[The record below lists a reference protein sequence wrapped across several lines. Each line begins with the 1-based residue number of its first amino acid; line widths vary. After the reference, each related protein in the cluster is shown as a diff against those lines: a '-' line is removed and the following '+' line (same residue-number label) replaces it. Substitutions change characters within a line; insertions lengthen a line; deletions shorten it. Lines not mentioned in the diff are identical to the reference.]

1 MIRSLLALSLS
12 AAPLLA
18 QGTRVA
24 TLGDRV
30 KVYAPKAGYKKI
42 TGQVV
47 ATTPDVLSLRVK
59 GAESEVPVAR
69 AQIDQLYL
77 SLGSR
82 SNIKRGAG
90 LGGLV
95 GLTAYMLFGPREL
108 DATTPAAT
116 TQSNKIS
123 TTNLVTSTVGGAVIG
138 GLVGNF
144 ARSDLWLR
152 ITPAA
157 ARIP

>member
-1 MIRSLLALSLS
+1 MALLFC

-18 QGTRVA
+18 QGSRVA
-24 TLGDRV
+24 NLGDRV

-47 ATTPDVLSLRVK
+47 ATTPDILSLRVK

-77 SLGSR
+77 SLGSH
-82 SNIKRGAG
+82 SNIRRGIG
-90 LGGLV
+90 LGALA

-138 GLVGNF
+138 GFVGNF
-144 ARSDLWLR
+144 ARSDVWLR